1 MEGSAMS
8 SRSANRRDY
17 KVSDEV
23 GRGIL
28 RKIAELEPFAGC
40 DRAEVEER
48 LRNMTYGSTHNRISA
63 LRRSTT
69 AE

>member
-1 MEGSAMS
+1 MS

-17 KVSDEV
+17 RVSDEA
-23 GRGIL
+23 GRDIL
-28 RKIAELEPFAGC
+28 RKIAAMDPFAGC

-63 LRRSTT
+63 LRRSST
-69 AE
+69 AG